1 LIKSLQ
7 KLVQLYLLLQQ
18 QLRTFSL
25 KMQKLSP
32 IEVNEICDELGE
44 NYPKS
49 IEQVHGGD
57 IHNAWRIEFSNKKL
71 FLKRNIR
78 NKKFLEFE
86 KYCLQNLRKYINQ
99 ENLVIP
105 EVIAYKNIKNIEIL
119 LIEWIDMHNFDQK
132 KLGKGLGELHLKSAE
147 SNPKMFG
154 FPVEGFIGTTDQKK
168 GLEDNWIDCFLN
180 LRIIPQLLSLKSR
193 ILDKEIINK
202 VKEKIKSELLNHKPI
217 NSLVHG
223 DLWSGNAGIDK
234 SGKGVIFDPAS
245 WWADNEVDIAM
256 TKLFGGFRKEFYEE
270 YYRIFPIKEGFEKR
284 IIIYNFYHIL
294 NHANMFG
301 GGYLKQVKDYVKAI
315 LNM

>member
-1 LIKSLQ
+1 
-7 KLVQLYLLLQQ
+7 
-18 QLRTFSL
+18 
-25 KMQKLSP
+25 MQKLSP
-32 IEVNEICDELGE
+32 IEINEICEELGE
-44 NYPKS
+44 TYPKS
-49 IEQVHGGD
+49 IEQVYGGD
-57 IHNAWRIEFSNKKL
+57 IHNAWRIEFSDKKL

-105 EVIAYKNIKNIEIL
+105 EVIAYKKIKNIEIL
-119 LIEWIDMHNFDQK
+119 FIEWIDMHNFDQK
-132 KLGKGLGELHLKSAE
+132 KLGKGLGELHLRSAE

-180 LRIIPQLLSLKSR
+180 LRIIPQLLSLKSI

-217 NSLVHG
+217 NALVHG
-223 DLWSGNAGIDK
+223 DLWSGNAGVDK
-234 SGKGVIFDPAS
+234 NGKGVIFDPAS
-245 WWADNEVDIAM
+245 SWADNEVDIAM
-256 TKLFGGFRKEFYEE
+256 TKLFGGFRREFYEE
-270 YYRIFPIKEGFEKR
+270 YHRIFPIKNGFEKR

-301 GGYLKQVKDYVKAI
+301 GGYLNQVEDYVKAI

>member
-1 LIKSLQ
+1 
-7 KLVQLYLLLQQ
+7 
-18 QLRTFSL
+18 
-25 KMQKLSP
+25 MQKLSP
-32 IEVNEICDELGE
+32 IEINEICEELGE
-44 NYPKS
+44 TYPKS

-71 FLKRNIR
+71 FLKKNIR

-217 NSLVHG
+217 NALVHG
-223 DLWSGNAGIDK
+223 DLWSGNAGMDK
-234 SGKGVIFDPAS
+234 NGKGVIFDPAS

-270 YYRIFPIKEGFEKR
+270 YHRIFPIKKGFEKR

-301 GGYLKQVKDYVKAI
+301 GAYLKQVKDYVKAI
-315 LNM
+315 INM

>member
-1 LIKSLQ
+1 
-7 KLVQLYLLLQQ
+7 
-18 QLRTFSL
+18 
-25 KMQKLSP
+25 MQKLSL

-44 NYPKS
+44 TYPKS
-49 IEQVHGGD
+49 IEKVHGGD
-57 IHNAWRIEFSNKKL
+57 IHSSWRIEFSNKKL
-71 FLKRNIR
+71 FLKKNIR
-78 NKKFLEFE
+78 KKKFLEFE
-86 KYCLQNLRKYINQ
+86 KYCLQNMRKYVDQ
-99 ENLVIP
+99 ENLVLP
-105 EVIAYKNIKNIEIL
+105 EVITYKNIENIEIL
-119 LIEWIDMHNFDQK
+119 LIEWIDMYNFDQK
-132 KLGKGLGELHLKSAE
+132 KLGKGLGEMHLKSAE

-154 FPVEGFIGTTDQKK
+154 SPFEGFIGTTDQKK
-168 GLEDNWIDCFLN
+168 GWKDNWIDCFLK
-180 LRIIPQLLSLKSR
+180 LRIIPQLLILEST

-202 VKEKIKSELLNHKPI
+202 VQDKIKSELLNHKPI

-223 DLWSGNAGIDK
+223 DLWSGNVGTEK
-234 SGKGVIFDPAS
+234 NGKGVIFDPAS

-270 YYRIFPIKEGFEKR
+270 YHRIFPLKNGFEKR

>member
-1 LIKSLQ
+1 M
-7 KLVQLYLLLQQ
+7 QQ
-18 QLRTFSL
+18 
-25 KMQKLSP
+25 LSP
-32 IEVNEICDELGE
+32 IEINEICEELGE
-44 NYPKS
+44 TYPKS

-154 FPVEGFIGTTDQKK
+154 FPVEGFIGTTDQQK

-217 NSLVHG
+217 NALVHG
-223 DLWSGNAGIDK
+223 DLWSGNAGMDK
-234 SGKGVIFDPAS
+234 NGKGVIFDPAS

-270 YYRIFPIKEGFEKR
+270 YHRIFPIKNGFEKR

-301 GGYLKQVKDYVKAI
+301 GGYLNQVEDYVKAI

>member
-1 LIKSLQ
+1 
-7 KLVQLYLLLQQ
+7 
-18 QLRTFSL
+18 
-25 KMQKLSP
+25 MQKLSP

-44 NYPKS
+44 SYPKS
-49 IEQVHGGD
+49 IEQVHGGE
-57 IHNAWRIEFSNKKL
+57 IHSTWQIEFSNKKL
-71 FLKRNIR
+71 FLKKNIR

-105 EVIAYKNIKNIEIL
+105 EVIAYKKIKNIEIL
-119 LIEWIDMHNFDQK
+119 LIEWINMHNFEQK
-132 KLGKGLGELHLKSAE
+132 KLGKGLGEMHLKSAE

-154 FPVEGFIGTTDQKK
+154 FPVEGFIGTTDQKR
-168 GLEDNWIDCFLN
+168 GWEDNWIDCFLN
-180 LRIIPQLLSLKSR
+180 LRIIPQLL
-193 ILDKEIINK
+193 ILESTNLDEETIKKII
-202 VKEKIKSELLNHKPI
+202 EKIKSELMNHKPI
-217 NSLVHG
+217 NVLIHG
-223 DLWSGNAGIDK
+223 DLWSGNTGMDE

-245 WWADNEVDIAM
+245 WWADNEVEIAM

-270 YYRIFPIKEGFEKR
+270 YHKIFPMKKGFEKR

-301 GGYLKQVKDYVKAI
+301 GLYSKQVKDYVKAI

>member
-1 LIKSLQ
+1 
-7 KLVQLYLLLQQ
+7 
-18 QLRTFSL
+18 
-25 KMQKLSP
+25 MQKLSP
-32 IEVNEICDELGE
+32 IEINEICEELGE
-44 NYPKS
+44 TYPKS

-78 NKKFLEFE
+78 NKKFLKFE

-202 VKEKIKSELLNHKPI
+202 VKEKIQSELLNHKPI
-217 NSLVHG
+217 NALVHG
-223 DLWSGNAGIDK
+223 DLWSGNAGMDK
-234 SGKGVIFDPAS
+234 NGKGVIFDPAS

-270 YYRIFPIKEGFEKR
+270 YHRIFPIKNGFEKR

-301 GGYLKQVKDYVKAI
+301 GGYLNQVEDYVKAI
-315 LNM
+315 LSM

>member
-1 LIKSLQ
+1 
-7 KLVQLYLLLQQ
+7 
-18 QLRTFSL
+18 
-25 KMQKLSP
+25 MQKLSP
-32 IEVNEICDELGE
+32 IEINEICEELGE
-44 NYPKS
+44 TYPKS
-49 IEQVHGGD
+49 IEEVHGGD
-57 IHNAWRIEFSNKKL
+57 IHSAWRIEFSNKKL

-168 GLEDNWIDCFLN
+168 GFEDNWVDCFLN
-180 LRIIPQLLSLKSR
+180 LRIIPQLLILKSST
-193 ILDKEIINK
+193 LDQEIINK

-217 NSLVHG
+217 NALVHG
-223 DLWSGNAGIDK
+223 DLWSGNAGMDK
-234 SGKGVIFDPAS
+234 SGRGVIFDPAS

-270 YYRIFPIKEGFEKR
+270 YHKVFPIKNGFEKR

-301 GGYLKQVKDYVKAI
+301 GGYLNQVEDYVKAI
-315 LNM
+315 LYM

>member
-1 LIKSLQ
+1 
-7 KLVQLYLLLQQ
+7 
-18 QLRTFSL
+18 
-25 KMQKLSP
+25 MQKLSP
-32 IEVNEICDELGE
+32 IEINEICEELGE
-44 NYPKS
+44 KYPKS

-78 NKKFLEFE
+78 NEKFLEFE
-86 KYCLQNLRKYINQ
+86 KYCLQHLRKYINQ

-193 ILDKEIINK
+193 ILDEEIINK
-202 VKEKIKSELLNHKPI
+202 VKEKIQSELLNHKPI
-217 NSLVHG
+217 NALVHG

-234 SGKGVIFDPAS
+234 NGKGVIFDPAS

-270 YYRIFPIKEGFEKR
+270 YHRIFPIKNGFEKR

-301 GGYLKQVKDYVKAI
+301 GGYLRQVKDYI
-315 LNM
+315 LRIAFT

>member
-1 LIKSLQ
+1 
-7 KLVQLYLLLQQ
+7 
-18 QLRTFSL
+18 
-25 KMQKLSP
+25 MQKLSP
-32 IEVNEICDELGE
+32 IEINEICEELGE
-44 NYPKS
+44 TYPKS
-49 IEQVHGGD
+49 IEEVHGGD

-105 EVIAYKNIKNIEIL
+105 EVIAYKNIKDKEIL

-180 LRIIPQLLSLKSR
+180 LRIIPQLLSLKST
-193 ILDKEIINK
+193 ILDKETINK
-202 VKEKIKSELLNHKPI
+202 VKEKIKSELLNHKPT
-217 NSLVHG
+217 NALVHG
-223 DLWSGNAGIDK
+223 DLWSGNAGMDK
-234 SGKGVIFDPAS
+234 NGKGVIFDPAS

-270 YYRIFPIKEGFEKR
+270 YHRIFPIKNGFEKR

-301 GGYLKQVKDYVKAI
+301 GGYLNQVEDYVKAI

>member
-1 LIKSLQ
+1 
-7 KLVQLYLLLQQ
+7 
-18 QLRTFSL
+18 
-25 KMQKLSP
+25 MQKLSP
-32 IEVNEICDELGE
+32 IEINEICEELGE
-44 NYPKS
+44 TYPKS

-86 KYCLQNLRKYINQ
+86 KYCLQNLKKYINQ

-193 ILDKEIINK
+193 ILDEEIINK
-202 VKEKIKSELLNHKPI
+202 VKEKIQSELLNHKPI
-217 NSLVHG
+217 NALVHG

-234 SGKGVIFDPAS
+234 NGKGVIFDPAS

-270 YYRIFPIKEGFEKR
+270 YHRIFPIKNGFEKR

-301 GGYLKQVKDYVKAI
+301 GGYLNQVEDYVKAI
-315 LNM
+315 LKM

>member
-1 LIKSLQ
+1 
-7 KLVQLYLLLQQ
+7 
-18 QLRTFSL
+18 
-25 KMQKLSP
+25 MQKLTP
-32 IEVNEICDELGE
+32 IELNEICKELGE
-44 NYPKS
+44 AYPKS

-57 IHNAWRIEFSNKKL
+57 IHSAWQIQFPNKKL
-71 FLKRNIR
+71 FLKRNVR

-86 KYCLQNLRKYINQ
+86 KYCLQHLKKYNNQ
-99 ENLVIP
+99 ENLIIP
-105 EVIAYKNIKNIEIL
+105 EVIAYKNIENTEIL
-119 LIEWIDMHNFDQK
+119 LIEWIDMQNFDQK
-132 KLGKGLGELHLKSAE
+132 KLGKGLGEMHLNSAE

-154 FPVEGFIGTTDQKK
+154 LQVEGFIGRTDQKK

-180 LRIIPQLLSLKSR
+180 LRIMPQLLKFKSK
-193 ILDKEIINK
+193 ILEKEMINK
-202 VKEKIKSELLNHKPI
+202 IKEKIKSELLNHKPI
-217 NSLVHG
+217 NVLVHG
-223 DLWSGNAGIDK
+223 DLWAGNVGVDK

-270 YYRIFPIKEGFEKR
+270 YHKIFPVKKGFEKR

-301 GGYLKQVKDYVKAI
+301 GEYFSEVKNYVKAI

>member
-1 LIKSLQ
+1 
-7 KLVQLYLLLQQ
+7 
-18 QLRTFSL
+18 
-25 KMQKLSP
+25 MQKLSP
-32 IEVNEICDELGE
+32 IEINEICEELGE
-44 NYPKS
+44 TYPKS

-132 KLGKGLGELHLKSAE
+132 KLGKGLGELHLKSVE

-168 GLEDNWIDCFLN
+168 GLEDNWIDCFLK

-193 ILDKEIINK
+193 ILDREIIYK
-202 VKEKIKSELLNHKPI
+202 VKEKIKLELLNHKPI
-217 NSLVHG
+217 NALVHG
-223 DLWSGNAGIDK
+223 DLWSGNAGMDK
-234 SGKGVIFDPAS
+234 NGKGVIFDPAS

-270 YYRIFPIKEGFEKR
+270 YHRIFPLKNGFEKR

-301 GGYLKQVKDYVKAI
+301 GGYLNQVEDYVKAI

>member
-1 LIKSLQ
+1 
-7 KLVQLYLLLQQ
+7 
-18 QLRTFSL
+18 
-25 KMQKLSP
+25 MQKLSS
-32 IEVNEICDELGE
+32 IEINEICEELGE
-44 NYPKS
+44 TYPKS

-105 EVIAYKNIKNIEIL
+105 EVIAYKNIKNTEIL

-202 VKEKIKSELLNHKPI
+202 VKEKIKTELLNHKPI
-217 NSLVHG
+217 NALVHG
-223 DLWSGNAGIDK
+223 DLWSGNAGMDK
-234 SGKGVIFDPAS
+234 NGKGVIFDPAS

-270 YYRIFPIKEGFEKR
+270 YHRIFPIKNGFEKR

>member
-1 LIKSLQ
+1 
-7 KLVQLYLLLQQ
+7 
-18 QLRTFSL
+18 
-25 KMQKLSP
+25 MQKLSP
-32 IEVNEICDELGE
+32 IEINEICEELGE
-44 NYPKS
+44 TYPKS

-193 ILDKEIINK
+193 ILDIENINK

-217 NSLVHG
+217 NALVHG
-223 DLWSGNAGIDK
+223 DLWSGNAGMDK
-234 SGKGVIFDPAS
+234 NGKGVIFDPAS

-270 YYRIFPIKEGFEKR
+270 YHRIFPIKNGFEKR

-301 GGYLKQVKDYVKAI
+301 GGYLNQVEDYVKAI

>member
-1 LIKSLQ
+1 
-7 KLVQLYLLLQQ
+7 
-18 QLRTFSL
+18 
-25 KMQKLSP
+25 MQKLSP
-32 IEVNEICDELGE
+32 IEINEICEELGE
-44 NYPKS
+44 TYPKS

-217 NSLVHG
+217 NALVHG
-223 DLWSGNAGIDK
+223 DLWSGNAGMDK
-234 SGKGVIFDPAS
+234 NGKGVIFDPAS

-270 YYRIFPIKEGFEKR
+270 YHRIFPIKNGFEKR

-301 GGYLKQVKDYVKAI
+301 GGYLQQVKDYIRAI

>member
-1 LIKSLQ
+1 
-7 KLVQLYLLLQQ
+7 
-18 QLRTFSL
+18 
-25 KMQKLSP
+25 MQKLSP
-32 IEVNEICDELGE
+32 IEINEICEELGE
-44 NYPKS
+44 TYPKS
-49 IEQVHGGD
+49 IEQVHGGV

-71 FLKRNIR
+71 FLKTNIR

-217 NSLVHG
+217 NALVHG
-223 DLWSGNAGIDK
+223 DLWSGTVGMDK
-234 SGKGVIFDPAS
+234 NGKGVIFDPAS

-270 YYRIFPIKEGFEKR
+270 YHRIFPIKNGFEKR

-301 GGYLKQVKDYVKAI
+301 GGYLNQVEDYVKAI

>member
-1 LIKSLQ
+1 
-7 KLVQLYLLLQQ
+7 
-18 QLRTFSL
+18 
-25 KMQKLSP
+25 MQKLSP
-32 IEVNEICDELGE
+32 IEINEICEELGE
-44 NYPKS
+44 TYPKS

-57 IHNAWRIEFSNKKL
+57 IHSAWRIEFSNKKL

-105 EVIAYKNIKNIEIL
+105 EVIAYKNIKNVEIL
-119 LIEWIDMHNFDQK
+119 LIEWIDMHNLDQK

-180 LRIIPQLLSLKSR
+180 LRIIPQLLILKPTT
-193 ILDKEIINK
+193 LDKEIINK

-217 NSLVHG
+217 NALVHG
-223 DLWSGNAGIDK
+223 DLWSGNAGMDK
-234 SGKGVIFDPAS
+234 NGKGVIFDPAS

-256 TKLFGGFRKEFYEE
+256 TKLFGGYRKEFYEE
-270 YYRIFPIKEGFEKR
+270 YHKIFPIKNGFDKR

-301 GGYLKQVKDYVKAI
+301 GGYLNQVEDYVKAI

>member
-1 LIKSLQ
+1 
-7 KLVQLYLLLQQ
+7 
-18 QLRTFSL
+18 
-25 KMQKLSP
+25 MQKLSP
-32 IEVNEICDELGE
+32 IEINEICEELGE
-44 NYPKS
+44 TYPKS

-57 IHNAWRIEFSNKKL
+57 IHNAWRIKFSNKKL

-193 ILDKEIINK
+193 ILDKETINK

-217 NSLVHG
+217 NALVHG
-223 DLWSGNAGIDK
+223 DLWSGNAGMDK
-234 SGKGVIFDPAS
+234 NGKGVIFDPAS

-270 YYRIFPIKEGFEKR
+270 YHRIFPIKNGFEKR

-301 GGYLKQVKDYVKAI
+301 GGYLNQVEDYVKAI

>member
-1 LIKSLQ
+1 
-7 KLVQLYLLLQQ
+7 
-18 QLRTFSL
+18 
-25 KMQKLSP
+25 MQKLSP
-32 IEVNEICDELGE
+32 IEINEICEELGE
-44 NYPKS
+44 TYPKS

-105 EVIAYKNIKNIEIL
+105 DVIAYKNIKNIEIL

-180 LRIIPQLLSLKSR
+180 LRIIPQLLSLESR

-202 VKEKIKSELLNHKPI
+202 IKEKIKSELLNHKPI
-217 NSLVHG
+217 NTLVHG

-234 SGKGVIFDPAS
+234 NGKGVIFDPAS

-270 YYRIFPIKEGFEKR
+270 YHRIFPIKNGFEKR

-301 GGYLKQVKDYVKAI
+301 GGYLNQVEDYVKAI

>member
-1 LIKSLQ
+1 
-7 KLVQLYLLLQQ
+7 
-18 QLRTFSL
+18 
-25 KMQKLSP
+25 MQKLSP
-32 IEVNEICDELGE
+32 IEINEICEELGE
-44 NYPKS
+44 TYPKS

-57 IHNAWRIEFSNKKL
+57 IHSAWRIEFSNKKL

-105 EVIAYKNIKNIEIL
+105 EVIAYKNKKNIEIL

-132 KLGKGLGELHLKSAE
+132 KLGKGLGELHLKSTE

-168 GLEDNWIDCFLN
+168 GLEENWIDCFLN
-180 LRIIPQLLSLKSR
+180 LRIIPQILSIKSR

-217 NSLVHG
+217 NALVHG
-223 DLWSGNAGIDK
+223 DLWSGNAGIDNN
-234 SGKGVIFDPAS
+234 GKGVIFDPAS

-270 YYRIFPIKEGFEKR
+270 YHRIFPIKNGFEKR

-301 GGYLKQVKDYVKAI
+301 GGYLKQVQDYVKAI
-315 LNM
+315 LDM

>member
-1 LIKSLQ
+1 
-7 KLVQLYLLLQQ
+7 
-18 QLRTFSL
+18 
-25 KMQKLSP
+25 MQKLSP

-44 NYPKS
+44 TYPKS

-57 IHNAWRIEFSNKKL
+57 IHSAWQIEFSNKKL
-71 FLKRNIR
+71 FLKKNIR
-78 NKKFLEFE
+78 KKKFLEFE

-99 ENLVIP
+99 ENIIIP
-105 EVIAYKNIKNIEIL
+105 EVIAYKNIKNIEFL
-119 LIEWIDMHNFDQK
+119 LIEWIDMDNFDQK

-168 GLEDNWIDCFLN
+168 GFEDNWIDCFLN
-180 LRIIPQLLSLKSR
+180 LRIIPQLLSLKSKT
-193 ILDKEIINK
+193 LDKEIINK

-217 NSLVHG
+217 NVLVHG
-223 DLWSGNAGIDK
+223 DLWSGNAGMDK

-245 WWADNEVDIAM
+245 WWADIEVDIAM

-270 YYRIFPIKEGFEKR
+270 YHKIFPIKKGFEKR

-301 GGYLKQVKDYVKAI
+301 GGYLNQVQDYVKTI

>member
-1 LIKSLQ
+1 
-7 KLVQLYLLLQQ
+7 
-18 QLRTFSL
+18 
-25 KMQKLSP
+25 MQKLSP
-32 IEVNEICDELGE
+32 IEINEICEELGE
-44 NYPKS
+44 TYPKS

-147 SNPKMFG
+147 SDPKMFG

-217 NSLVHG
+217 NALVHG
-223 DLWSGNAGIDK
+223 DLWSGNAGMDK
-234 SGKGVIFDPAS
+234 NGKGVVFDPAS

-270 YYRIFPIKEGFEKR
+270 YHRIFPIKNGFEKR

-301 GGYLKQVKDYVKAI
+301 GGYLNQVEDYVKAI

>member
-1 LIKSLQ
+1 
-7 KLVQLYLLLQQ
+7 
-18 QLRTFSL
+18 
-25 KMQKLSP
+25 MQKLSP
-32 IEVNEICDELGE
+32 IEINEICEELGE
-44 NYPKS
+44 TYPKS

-180 LRIIPQLLSLKSR
+180 FRIIPQLLSLKSR

-217 NSLVHG
+217 NALVHG

-234 SGKGVIFDPAS
+234 NGKGVIFDPAS
-245 WWADNEVDIAM
+245 WWADTEVDIAM

-270 YYRIFPIKEGFEKR
+270 YHRIFPLKNGFEKR

-301 GGYLKQVKDYVKAI
+301 GGYLNQVEDYVKAI